1 VNLKCV
7 EAGLCDI
14 LNSSSSVHFKFIGPA
29 DRILTINPHLSTSM
43 PTETKEEFDAITN
56 ILKPFPAI
64 TKQIE
69 TCEELV
75 RLTRGM
81 KMHHFHTTF
90 IAKWKLFRKCVND
103 KNITESNLGPFEAF
117 LQTKIAE
124 YTEKHEMMRAEG
136 LPYKPRDVKF
146 VPRYFEL
153 AKEHLQGNYTYEELN
168 EHISYPK
175 RQCPISEDLLTACDA
190 IFLTRYPNT
199 YKTIDALYHVRK
211 NSKPCS
217 AKKLIEYALKDHPG
231 RPRETVTPG
240 SDGLSILAAAA
251 SLADEAPAAEES
263 RFEETAALSSIEQ
276 GVWSLQLDPTELD
289 GTESG
294 GFGSAQPESPRTEG
308 ELRCCPS
315 LPLPN
320 ATSSPAAASPP
331 PLGELR
337 PDILLAPPPPAPAP
351 PTRAAPRPR

>member
-1 VNLKCV
+1 MHHH
-7 EAGLCDI
+7 D
-14 LNSSSSVHFKFIGPA
+14 H
-29 DRILTINPHLSTSM
+29 
-43 PTETKEEFDAITN
+43 PTETKKEFDAIRN
-56 ILKPFPAI
+56 ILNPFPAI
-64 TKQIE
+64 TNHIQ

-75 RLTRGM
+75 RSTRGM
-81 KMHHFHTTF
+81 KMQNFHKSC
-90 IAKWKLFRKCVND
+90 IAYWKIFGKRVNE
-103 KNITESNLGPFEAF
+103 KHITEADLGRFEAL
-117 LQTKIAE
+117 LQRKIAE
-124 YTEKHEMMRAEG
+124 YTEKHEKMLADG
-136 LPYKPRDVKF
+136 QPYKPRDEKF
-146 VPRYFEL
+146 VSRYFEL
-153 AKEHLQGNYTYEELN
+153 AKEYLQGNYTYEVLD
-168 EHISYPK
+168 EHNKYPK
-175 RQCPISEDLLTACDA
+175 RQCLISKDLLDACDA

-199 YKTIDALYHVRK
+199 YETVEQIYHVRK

-231 RPRETVTPG
+231 SPRETVTPG

>member
-1 VNLKCV
+1 VSAGRSRATKS
-7 EAGLCDI
+7 AGRSQDGLCRPLTSERRSRPTDNAHFFVSIQETRARDI
-14 LNSSSSVHFKFIGPA
+14 WH
-29 DRILTINPHLSTSM
+29 
-43 PTETKEEFDAITN
+43 
-56 ILKPFPAI
+56 
-64 TKQIE
+64 
-69 TCEELV
+69 
-75 RLTRGM
+75 
-81 KMHHFHTTF
+81 
-90 IAKWKLFRKCVND
+90 
-103 KNITESNLGPFEAF
+103 
-117 LQTKIAE
+117 
-124 YTEKHEMMRAEG
+124 
-136 LPYKPRDVKF
+136 
-146 VPRYFEL
+146 
-153 AKEHLQGNYTYEELN
+153 
-168 EHISYPK
+168 
-175 RQCPISEDLLTACDA
+175 
-190 IFLTRYPNT
+190 LTRYPNT

>member
-1 VNLKCV
+1 MRRH
-7 EAGLCDI
+7 A
-14 LNSSSSVHFKFIGPA
+14 HP
-29 DRILTINPHLSTSM
+29 TST
-43 PTETKEEFDAITN
+43 KVEFDAITD

-64 TKQIE
+64 TKQIQ

-81 KMHHFHTTF
+81 KMQNFHKTC

-103 KNITESNLGPFEAF
+103 KNITESDLGQFKAF
-117 LQTKIAE
+117 LQEKIAE
-124 YTEKHEMMRAEG
+124 YTEKHEKMLAEG
-136 LPYKPRDVKF
+136 VPLKPKDFNF
-146 VPRYFEL
+146 VPRYYMI
-153 AKEHLQGNYTYEELN
+153 AKEYLQEAYTYEQLDEL
-168 EHISYPK
+168 ISRAN
-175 RQCPISEDLLTACDA
+175 RQCKISQELLKACDA
-190 IFLTRYPNT
+190 IFFTRFPDT
-199 YKTIDALYHVRK
+199 YQTVEDLHRVRDY
-211 NSKPCS
+211 SKPCS
-217 AKKLIEYALKDHPG
+217 AKKLILHALEDHPG
-231 RPRETVTPG
+231 RPRETVTTG

-251 SLADEAPAAEES
+251 TLADEAPAAAES
-263 RFEETAALSSIEQ
+263 LFEETAAFSSIEQ

-331 PLGELR
+331 PPGGTEAGY
-337 PDILLAPPPPAPAP
+337 LACPPPPAPAP
-351 PTRAAPRPR
+351 PVRAAPRPR